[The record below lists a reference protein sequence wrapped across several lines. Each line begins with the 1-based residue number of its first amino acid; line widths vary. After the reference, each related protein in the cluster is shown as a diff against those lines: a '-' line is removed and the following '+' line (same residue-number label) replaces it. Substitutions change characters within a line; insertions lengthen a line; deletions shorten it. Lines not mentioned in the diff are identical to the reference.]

1 MARLVRYA
9 QALVTDTS
17 SQSMRASFGIPLTSP
32 TTVTQVADDAV
43 CEAAV
48 AGLDL
53 KRSSP
58 SPQALIT
65 VSIATTPKFYLLAYP
80 SSTGVV
86 GTIFVLSEGYE
97 VIGAIGGNQ

>member
-1 MARLVRYA
+1 
-9 QALVTDTS
+9 
-17 SQSMRASFGIPLTSP
+17 MRASLGIPLASP
-32 TTVTQVADDAV
+32 TVVTQVTEDAV

-53 KRSSP
+53 KRSSS

-65 VSIATTPKFYLLAYP
+65 VRITTTPKFTLLAYP
-80 SSTGVV
+80 STTGVL